1 VSGAAISGGTAATIH
16 HHLLKVIASVSAH
29 GPQVAL
35 GLIRKNLLHNARW
48 YLDRGFDRKHGTTT
62 SRVIALASL
71 EISSENVQHGV
82 YYEPTPTRVFRHIM
96 RGLTIAH
103 ERFTFCDLGSGLGR
117 TLLLASDYP
126 FHAIVGVEFSETLHR
141 IAEENIRIYR
151 SSRQK
156 CFAIRSAWMDAAE
169 WPIPDEPTV
178 FFLYNP
184 FLPPVMTRVLTNIK
198 ESLDRAPREV
208 VIVYYNPLSAHVIEG
223 FGFLP
228 HKQELS
234 LPHDF
239 TRKIQRRVTV
249 FRN

>member
-1 VSGAAISGGTAATIH
+1 MSGGTAATIH
-16 HHLLKVIASVSAH
+16 QHLLKVVASAAAH
-29 GPQVAL
+29 GPLVAL

-96 RGLTIAH
+96 QGLTIAH

-141 IAEENIRIYR
+141 IPEENIRIDR

-156 CFAIRSAWMDAAE
+156 CFAIRSAWIDAAE

-184 FLPPVMTRVLTNIK
+184 VLPPVMT
-198 ESLDRAPREV
+198 
-208 VIVYYNPLSAHVIEG
+208 
-223 FGFLP
+223 
-228 HKQELS
+228 
-234 LPHDF
+234 
-239 TRKIQRRVTV
+239 
-249 FRN
+249 

>member
-1 VSGAAISGGTAATIH
+1 MA
-16 HHLLKVIASVSAH
+16 AH
-29 GPQVAL
+29 GPLGAL
-35 GLIRKNLLHNARW
+35 GLIRKNVLHSARW

-96 RGLTIAH
+96 RSLTIAH

-156 CFAIRSAWMDAAE
+156 CFAIRSTWMDAAE

-208 VIVYYNPLSAHVIEG
+208 VIVYYNPLSAHVIED

-239 TRKIQRRVTV
+239 TRQIQRRVMV
-249 FRN
+249 FCN